1 MISAASVSQQSTAI
15 LGAMISG
22 VTMTSVNNVERL
34 RLIPYQRTQSDVQ
47 VVTHC
52 LTRHNRSRGSE
63 EGAVGVTLLVTSAGE
78 VLAPAEATTD
88 VIIRATTTFVKGA
101 DRLGH
106 STT

>member
-1 MISAASVSQQSTAI
+1 M
-15 LGAMISG
+15 G
-22 VTMTSVNNVERL
+22 
-34 RLIPYQRTQSDVQ
+34 
-47 VVTHC
+47 
-52 LTRHNRSRGSE
+52 

-78 VLAPAEATTD
+78 VLAPAKATTD